1 MNAIDLLKKDHRQVQ
16 QLFSEFMSADDED
29 FGRREDLFQQIDTAL
44 ITHSDA
50 EEQFFYPAIEKHA
63 PDLVKEAMNEHQE
76 VKQLLA
82 EMLDIEVDDE
92 EFDTHMNTLVE
103 KVQGHVQEEEAPGGV
118 LEIARQRLDQAELD
132 EMGRRIEQLK
142 RDSEEELAA

>member
-1 MNAIDLLKKDHRQVQ
+1 MNAIDILKKDHQQVR

-29 FGRREDLFQQIDTAL
+29 FVRREDLFQQIDTAL
-44 ITHSDA
+44 IAHSDA
-50 EEQFFYPAIEKHA
+50 EEQIFYPAIEKHA

-92 EFDTHMNTLVE
+92 EFESHMTTLVE
-103 KVQGHVQEEEAPGGV
+103 KVQGHVQEEEGPDGV
-118 LEIARQRLDQAELD
+118 LEIARQKLDQAELD

-142 RDSEEELAA
+142 RDSAEELAA